1 MKKNLLT
8 IGVLVAN
15 TISAQIYTPTGNVAG
30 VTTNSATG
38 NVGVGTNTPKRKLHI
53 VNGDVYVDGAGVFNF
68 GDDARFVVNK
78 TDIPSMRQTSFSMG
92 QYGIAAA
99 ESVGSAELWIS
110 GNDGIRMFTRG
121 YAKPRISVLN
131 DGRVGI
137 GSINPDSEL
146 TVKGKIHAEEVKVD
160 LNVPADYVFQ
170 KYYTGTSTL
179 KPEYTIPTLDDVE
192 KFTKENKHLPNIPSA
207 KQIQEEGLHI
217 GEMTNLL
224 LQKIEELTL
233 YSIEQNKQLKKLQE
247 DNAILMLEIR
257 ELKNK
262 N

>member
-8 IGVLVAN
+8 VSILIAN
-15 TISAQIYTPTGNVAG
+15 TFCAQIYTPTGNVAG

-38 NVGVGTNTPKRKLHI
+38 NIGIGINTPKRKLHI

-68 GDDARFVVNK
+68 GDDARFIVNK
-78 TDIPSMRQTSFSMG
+78 TDLPSMRQTSFSMG

-170 KYYTGTSTL
+170 KYYTGTSSL
-179 KPEYTIPTLDDVE
+179 KPEYTVPTLEEVE
-192 KFTKENKHLPNIPSA
+192 KFTRKNNHLPNIPSA
-207 KQIQEEGLHI
+207 KQIQEEGLHLA
-217 GEMTNLL
+217 EVTNLL

-233 YSIEQNKQLKKLQE
+233 YSIEQNKQLKQQAE
-247 DNAILMLEIR
+247 EIEMLKKR
-257 ELKNK
+257 MKRK
-262 N
+262 